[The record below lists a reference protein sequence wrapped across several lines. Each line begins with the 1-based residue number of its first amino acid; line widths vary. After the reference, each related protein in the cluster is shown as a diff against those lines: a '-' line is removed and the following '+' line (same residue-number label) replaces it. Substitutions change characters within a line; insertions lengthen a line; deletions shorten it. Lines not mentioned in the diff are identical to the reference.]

1 MIEQL
6 VAEHGRDATTKVDG
20 SILVAKIMDLGMRA
34 IVAVVVRVL
43 GSHGPTGSLVGKRL
57 SWRECWLGCL
67 FIGPPC
73 SWSC

>member
-20 SILVAKIMDLGMRA
+20 SILVTKIMYLGMRA

-43 GSHGPTGSLVGKRL
+43 GSHGPTGSLVGKNL
-57 SWRECWLGCL
+57 SWRDCWLGFL